1 MAFDHSSG
9 PNCLAFITYVLNQ
22 RLFLCMLVSSNNSVL
37 MALDWRALA
46 ALCLLRES
54 SLPLQSR
61 VLFSQVTGSGRTSA
75 VVTGTR
81 AEQRR
86 HPSAPSPGGARDTS
100 LSLSF
105 DGIFLII
112 PTCV

>member
-54 SLPLQSR
+54 SVLLQSR
-61 VLFSQVTGSGRTSA
+61 VLFSQVTGSGRTSV
-75 VVTGTR
+75 VVTGTQ

-86 HPSAPSPGGARDTS
+86 HPGGVRDTS